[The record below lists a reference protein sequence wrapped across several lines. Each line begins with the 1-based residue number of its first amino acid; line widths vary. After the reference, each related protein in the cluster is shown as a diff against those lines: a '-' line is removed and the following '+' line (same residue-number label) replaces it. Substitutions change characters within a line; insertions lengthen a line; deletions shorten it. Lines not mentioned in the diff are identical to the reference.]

1 MKKIIS
7 LFLIILMILSMSAC
21 GQKEDFKNDVL
32 GDLDFSHTEKQENE
46 KQDEDTNIDKEENDS
61 QEIKSDLK
69 MSKEYN
75 GLYTIGNFMSF
86 SFGQQKQV
94 TLDIKGVDVE
104 NSGTI
109 DASQYNLPD
118 CLSNIKEYVY
128 LDIKFNNN
136 KMSID
141 IVTRDTKESLSDMS
155 TNEIISKIFFEF
167 QGQIKNAGALPTEE
181 IYLSNYQPGYV
192 YVFDAPE
199 NNLDNYDIPSS
210 VNDTENDVVFY
221 TIKNS
226 EGEIKDR
233 LFVFKNCVNSSNR
246 QFTLLPEST
255 DGKIY
260 MAVGVATPEMVEKQ
274 HELIELSKYDIGD
287 IVNISV
293 NNLLYNDTDKT
304 ITINVEGFGETKE
317 IDIKPNCMAN
327 VGFLYDVTIK
337 NVK

>member
-7 LFLIILMILSMSAC
+7 LFLIVIMILSLSAC
-21 GQKEDFKNDVL
+21 GEKDSVKNDIL
-32 GDLDFSHTEKQENE
+32 GDLDFSHTSKPDNTKENE
-46 KQDEDTNIDKEENDS
+46 SVNTDDAESSQ

-86 SFGQQKQV
+86 SFGQQKQI

-141 IVTRDTKESLSDMS
+141 IVTRDTKESLNGMND
-155 TNEIISKIFFEF
+155 NEAVTKIFSEF
-167 QGQIKNAGALPTEE
+167 QGELKSVGNIPTED
-181 IYLSNYQPGYV
+181 IYMSNYQPGNV
-192 YVFDAPE
+192 YVFDIPE
-199 NNLDNYDIPSS
+199 NKLKDYEIPNSI
-210 VNDTENDVVFY
+210 NDTEHDVVLY
-221 TIKNS
+221 TIKNN
-226 EGEIKDR
+226 EGEMNDR
-233 LFVFKNCVNSSNR
+233 VFVFQNSFNSDNR
-246 QFTLLPEST
+246 QFVLLPDST

-260 MAVGVATPEMVEKQ
+260 MGVAVATPEMVAKDNK
-274 HELIELSKYDIGD
+274 LIKLSNYEVNDKINIG
-287 IVNISV
+287 VNEIIH
-293 NNLLYNDTDKT
+293 NNTEKT
-304 ITINVEGFGETKE
+304 ITINVKAGEDTKVMK
-317 IDIKPNCMAN
+317 IKPNCMAD
-327 VGFLYDVTIK
+327 VSFIYDVTIL
-337 NVK
+337 NIE

>member
-7 LFLIILMILSMSAC
+7 LFLIAIMILSLSAC
-21 GQKEDFKNDVL
+21 GKKDLVKNDIL
-32 GDLDFSHTEKQENE
+32 GDLDFSHTSKPDNTKENENVNDDVESSKQE
-46 KQDEDTNIDKEENDS
+46 D
-61 QEIKSDLK
+61 KSDLK

-109 DASQYNLPD
+109 DASQYNFPD
-118 CLSNIKEYVY
+118 CLSDIKEYVY
-128 LDIKFNNN
+128 LDIKFNN

-141 IVTRDTKESLSDMS
+141 IVTRDTKESLSGMS

-221 TIKNS
+221 TIKNN

-255 DGKIY
+255 DGKVY

-274 HELIELSKYDIGD
+274 HELIKLSKYDISD

-293 NNLLYNDTDKT
+293 NNILYNDTDKT
-304 ITINVEGFGETKE
+304 ITINVEGFEETKE
-317 IDIKPNCMAN
+317 IDIKPHCMAN

-337 NVK
+337 SIK

>member
-1 MKKIIS
+1 MKKILA
-7 LFLIILMILSMSAC
+7 LFLIVTIILSLSAC
-21 GQKEDFKNDVL
+21 GQKEDFKNDIL
-32 GDLDFSHTEKQENE
+32 GDLDFSHTEKHEDE
-46 KQDEDTNIDKEENDS
+46 KQDKNTNSSETET
-61 QEIKSDLK
+61 EIQNTQSNLK
-69 MSKEYN
+69 MGKEYD
-75 GLYTIGNFMSF
+75 GLYIVGNYMSF
-86 SFGQQKQV
+86 SFGDQKQM
-94 TLDIKGVDVE
+94 TLDVRGVDVE

-109 DASQYNLPD
+109 DATQYDMPD
-118 CLSNIKEYVY
+118 CLSDIKEHVY
-128 LDIKFNNN
+128 LDIKFNDK

-141 IVTRDTKESLSDMS
+141 VVTRDTKESLRGMS

-255 DGKIY
+255 DGKVY
-260 MAVGVATPEMVEKQ
+260 MAVGVATPEMVKKQ
-274 HELIELSKYDIGD
+274 HELIKLSKYDIGD

-293 NNLLYNDTDKT
+293 NNILYNDTDKT
-304 ITINVEGFGETKE
+304 IIINVEGFEETKE

-327 VGFLYDVTIK
+327 IGFLYDVTIK

>member
-7 LFLIILMILSMSAC
+7 LFLIAIMILSLSAC
-21 GQKEDFKNDVL
+21 GKKDPVKNDIL
-32 GDLDFSHTEKQENE
+32 GDLDFSHTSKPDNTKENESTNADDVESSKQEA
-46 KQDEDTNIDKEENDS
+46 QS
-61 QEIKSDLK
+61 GLK

-75 GLYTIGNFMSF
+75 GLYTVGNFMSF
-86 SFGQQKQV
+86 SFGEQKQV
-94 TLDIKGVDVE
+94 TLGIKGVDVE

-128 LDIKFNNN
+128 LDIKFHNN

-141 IVTRDTKESLSDMS
+141 IVTRDTKESLSAMS

-167 QGQIKNAGALPTEE
+167 QGQTKNAGALPTEE

-255 DGKIY
+255 DGKVY

-274 HELIELSKYDIGD
+274 HELIKLSKYDISD
-287 IVNISV
+287 IVNIGV
-293 NNLLYNDTDKT
+293 DNILYNDTDKT

>member
-7 LFLIILMILSMSAC
+7 LFLIAIMILSLSAC
-21 GQKEDFKNDVL
+21 GKKDPVKNDIL
-32 GDLDFSHTEKQENE
+32 GDLDFSHTSKPDNTKENE
-46 KQDEDTNIDKEENDS
+46 SVNDDVEGS
-61 QEIKSDLK
+61 QQEIKSDLK

-86 SFGQQKQV
+86 SFGEQKQV

-141 IVTRDTKESLSDMS
+141 IVTRDTKESLSAMG

-192 YVFDAPE
+192 YVFD
-199 NNLDNYDIPSS
+199 SS
-210 VNDTENDVVFY
+210 
-221 TIKNS
+221 
-226 EGEIKDR
+226 
-233 LFVFKNCVNSSNR
+233 
-246 QFTLLPEST
+246 
-255 DGKIY
+255 
-260 MAVGVATPEMVEKQ
+260 
-274 HELIELSKYDIGD
+274 
-287 IVNISV
+287 
-293 NNLLYNDTDKT
+293 
-304 ITINVEGFGETKE
+304 
-317 IDIKPNCMAN
+317 
-327 VGFLYDVTIK
+327 
-337 NVK
+337 

>member
-7 LFLIILMILSMSAC
+7 LFLIVIMILSLSAC
-21 GQKEDFKNDVL
+21 GEKDSVKNDIL
-32 GDLDFSHTEKQENE
+32 GDLDFSHTSKPDNTKENE
-46 KQDEDTNIDKEENDS
+46 SVNTDDAESSQ

-86 SFGQQKQV
+86 SFGQQKQI

-118 CLSNIKEYVY
+118 CLANIKEYVY

-141 IVTRDTKESLSDMS
+141 IVTRDTKESLSGMDE
-155 TNEIISKIFFEF
+155 NEIVAKVFPEF
-167 QGQIKNAGALPTEE
+167 QGKLKNVGNIPTKDL
-181 IYLSNYQPGYV
+181 YMSSYQPGCV
-192 YVFDAPE
+192 YVFDIPE
-199 NNLDNYDIPSS
+199 NELDDYEIPNSI
-210 VNDTENDVVFY
+210 NDTEHDVILY

-226 EGEIKDR
+226 EGEMKER
-233 LFVFKNCVNSSNR
+233 VFVFKNSFDNGNR
-246 QFTLLPEST
+246 QFTLLPDST

-260 MAVGVATPEMVEKQ
+260 MGVAVATPEIVAKS
-274 HELIELSKYDIGD
+274 HKLIALSKY
-287 IVNISV
+287 NINDEINVSV
-293 NNLLYNDTDKT
+293 NEIIHNDTEKT
-304 ITINVEGFGETKE
+304 VTINVKCGEETKVMK
-317 IDIKPNCMAN
+317 IKPNCMAN
-327 VGFLYDVTIK
+327 VSFIYDVTVLNIE
-337 NVK
+337 